1 MIFFGLLAPLAF
13 AGTVSSVYDQPST
26 LKVNTTSNHR
36 FTLVLTS
43 AVLEGQTLTI
53 NFPTTFDTALIV
65 ENDVDITDD
74 LVDLTTAIDCSGTE
88 QASVSMALDTLTI
101 GICAGDGGAIASD
114 STVVIEIGTN
124 ASASGHPE
132 NQIINPSTIGTYS
145 ATIGGTAGATG
156 IIPIPIIT
164 NGTGNVTGYIAT
176 PSTGGSSGGEVIAPL
191 PTYSVAVTS
200 PNGSEILNFGGSH
213 NIRWSYTGSVTSVN
227 LLYSTNNGGT
237 YTSIA
242 DGTANTGSYSW
253 TIPDVNSDQMLIQIQ
268 AKAGSSVV
276 AIDTS
281 DSAFTIVGAPPVVV
295 EPPPEPIPDP
305 VLPPAPEPTP
315 EPTPT
320 PTPTPTP
327 PPTPAPTPIP
337 SGGTGEP
344 PPVIGDGATEPV
356 PDVLPSQT
364 RKITTTINTALKKIS
379 IPSQAGDFSVLPN
392 RISNIIVNIQDY
404 TNLNKVSAVY
414 GEDVVELTDMGAGL
428 YEATVQSGFST
439 KTLTITADYNDQ
451 EVLTEVY
458 SVGVQ
463 ELGQIVERLDGQ
475 TVPVTGAISII
486 YEMKDGTKNQWNGGF
501 YGQDN
506 PVVTKESG
514 AIGWYVPNGT
524 YVITAAKSGY
534 DDVEEV
540 VVVKNNILSPQ
551 IFLVRSKEVIV
562 PPTPTSVPETLA
574 TAVTVKEVMQDPITQ
589 FNLLADEAVQAIN
602 EFRNSPEVQVVAD
615 VSEPVIVASAVSS
628 AVVLASSFNLL
639 PLLQYM
645 FSAPILFLARRKRQ
659 NFGLVYNAITKVPI
673 DLAIVRLYTEAGKLI
688 RTMVTDQEGR
698 YFFKTEPGR
707 YKIQVMKNGF
717 IFPTQYLKGQKEDGA
732 FLDLYTSGVI
742 EVRSGDVIITANIPL
757 DPSDAP
763 KFHRAKSLIL
773 KRFLR
778 ILQNIIAISGVVLA
792 GIVLFI
798 KPSTL
803 SVVMIVLQIVIYAI
817 TKKIATPKKRKGW
830 GIVSE
835 ANKKTSIANAVVRL
849 FEPRYNKLI
858 ETTVTD
864 RNGRYAF
871 LAGQNEYYVTIEKQ
885 GYKKS
890 EIRPIDYSKMGV
902 PTPISIDV
910 VMEKAV

>member
-1 MIFFGLLAPLAF
+1 
-13 AGTVSSVYDQPST
+13 
-26 LKVNTTSNHR
+26 
-36 FTLVLTS
+36 
-43 AVLEGQTLTI
+43 
-53 NFPTTFDTALIV
+53 
-65 ENDVDITDD
+65 
-74 LVDLTTAIDCSGTE
+74 
-88 QASVSMALDTLTI
+88 
-101 GICAGDGGAIASD
+101 
-114 STVVIEIGTN
+114 
-124 ASASGHPE
+124 
-132 NQIINPSTIGTYS
+132 
-145 ATIGGTAGATG
+145 
-156 IIPIPIIT
+156 
-164 NGTGNVTGYIAT
+164 
-176 PSTGGSSGGEVIAPL
+176 
-191 PTYSVAVTS
+191 
-200 PNGSEILNFGGSH
+200 
-213 NIRWSYTGSVTSVN
+213 
-227 LLYSTNNGGT
+227 
-237 YTSIA
+237 
-242 DGTANTGSYSW
+242 
-253 TIPDVNSDQMLIQIQ
+253 
-268 AKAGSSVV
+268 
-276 AIDTS
+276 
-281 DSAFTIVGAPPVVV
+281 
-295 EPPPEPIPDP
+295 
-305 VLPPAPEPTP
+305 
-315 EPTPT
+315 
-320 PTPTPTP
+320 
-327 PPTPAPTPIP
+327 
-337 SGGTGEP
+337 
-344 PPVIGDGATEPV
+344 
-356 PDVLPSQT
+356 
-364 RKITTTINTALKKIS
+364 
-379 IPSQAGDFSVLPN
+379 
-392 RISNIIVNIQDY
+392 
-404 TNLNKVSAVY
+404 
-414 GEDVVELTDMGAGL
+414 
-428 YEATVQSGFST
+428 
-439 KTLTITADYNDQ
+439 
-451 EVLTEVY
+451 
-458 SVGVQ
+458 
-463 ELGQIVERLDGQ
+463 
-475 TVPVTGAISII
+475 
-486 YEMKDGTKNQWNGGF
+486 
-501 YGQDN
+501 
-506 PVVTKESG
+506 
-514 AIGWYVPNGT
+514 
-524 YVITAAKSGY
+524 
-534 DDVEEV
+534 
-540 VVVKNNILSPQ
+540 
-551 IFLVRSKEVIV
+551 VIV

>member
-1 MIFFGLLAPLAF
+1 
-13 AGTVSSVYDQPST
+13 
-26 LKVNTTSNHR
+26 
-36 FTLVLTS
+36 
-43 AVLEGQTLTI
+43 
-53 NFPTTFDTALIV
+53 
-65 ENDVDITDD
+65 
-74 LVDLTTAIDCSGTE
+74 
-88 QASVSMALDTLTI
+88 
-101 GICAGDGGAIASD
+101 
-114 STVVIEIGTN
+114 
-124 ASASGHPE
+124 
-132 NQIINPSTIGTYS
+132 
-145 ATIGGTAGATG
+145 
-156 IIPIPIIT
+156 
-164 NGTGNVTGYIAT
+164 
-176 PSTGGSSGGEVIAPL
+176 
-191 PTYSVAVTS
+191 
-200 PNGSEILNFGGSH
+200 
-213 NIRWSYTGSVTSVN
+213 
-227 LLYSTNNGGT
+227 
-237 YTSIA
+237 
-242 DGTANTGSYSW
+242 
-253 TIPDVNSDQMLIQIQ
+253 
-268 AKAGSSVV
+268 
-276 AIDTS
+276 
-281 DSAFTIVGAPPVVV
+281 
-295 EPPPEPIPDP
+295 
-305 VLPPAPEPTP
+305 
-315 EPTPT
+315 
-320 PTPTPTP
+320 
-327 PPTPAPTPIP
+327 
-337 SGGTGEP
+337 
-344 PPVIGDGATEPV
+344 
-356 PDVLPSQT
+356 
-364 RKITTTINTALKKIS
+364 
-379 IPSQAGDFSVLPN
+379 
-392 RISNIIVNIQDY
+392 
-404 TNLNKVSAVY
+404 
-414 GEDVVELTDMGAGL
+414 
-428 YEATVQSGFST
+428 
-439 KTLTITADYNDQ
+439 
-451 EVLTEVY
+451 
-458 SVGVQ
+458 
-463 ELGQIVERLDGQ
+463 
-475 TVPVTGAISII
+475 VPVTGAISII

>member
-1 MIFFGLLAPLAF
+1 M
-13 AGTVSSVYDQPST
+13 
-26 LKVNTTSNHR
+26 
-36 FTLVLTS
+36 
-43 AVLEGQTLTI
+43 
-53 NFPTTFDTALIV
+53 
-65 ENDVDITDD
+65 
-74 LVDLTTAIDCSGTE
+74 
-88 QASVSMALDTLTI
+88 
-101 GICAGDGGAIASD
+101 
-114 STVVIEIGTN
+114 
-124 ASASGHPE
+124 
-132 NQIINPSTIGTYS
+132 
-145 ATIGGTAGATG
+145 
-156 IIPIPIIT
+156 
-164 NGTGNVTGYIAT
+164 
-176 PSTGGSSGGEVIAPL
+176 
-191 PTYSVAVTS
+191 
-200 PNGSEILNFGGSH
+200 
-213 NIRWSYTGSVTSVN
+213 
-227 LLYSTNNGGT
+227 
-237 YTSIA
+237 
-242 DGTANTGSYSW
+242 
-253 TIPDVNSDQMLIQIQ
+253 
-268 AKAGSSVV
+268 
-276 AIDTS
+276 
-281 DSAFTIVGAPPVVV
+281 
-295 EPPPEPIPDP
+295 
-305 VLPPAPEPTP
+305 
-315 EPTPT
+315 
-320 PTPTPTP
+320 
-327 PPTPAPTPIP
+327 
-337 SGGTGEP
+337 
-344 PPVIGDGATEPV
+344 
-356 PDVLPSQT
+356 
-364 RKITTTINTALKKIS
+364 KKIS